1 MCIWTPMLKVAQTF
15 VSSWLQKHFEPTMV
29 HVYSDFAREIKHINY
44 RNYNFS
50 SVADVNI
57 NLKIFPDRGP
67 PTLDLSVAKA
77 FLTIAQ
83 HILGFNYT
91 LNNTLPNPDL
101 SFVPPSQGPS
111 AYTLAPYRTFKYSIY
126 MRDSGAI
133 SRKFY
138 MFGIFS
144 RSYLL
149 VGLLIVTAL
158 FALAI
163 VMKWFG
169 LLHNKTS
176 DAFMS
181 IFNVLV
187 SNGEVN
193 PTKASTPFKIV
204 LLVFA
209 LTNMIT
215 WTALG
220 SFLTAEQVMRPHRKP
235 FKSLPDLIQLG
246 TVQLCARPR
255 SAIYRY
261 IRETERHPH
270 VGDTLNGNECPGT
283 FRSRQYYADL
293 ICGIRD
299 RIAFVDGNNFATEFY
314 STERS
319 HFPCKIVQVVASIHS
334 FPMGFVYRPG
344 FPLKEDFNRL

>member
-1 MCIWTPMLKVAQTF
+1 
-15 VSSWLQKHFEPTMV
+15 MV

-50 SVADVNI
+50 SAADVNI

-91 LNNTLPNPDL
+91 LDNTLPNPDL

-149 VGLLIVTAL
+149 VGLLIVTTL

-187 SNGEVN
+187 SNGTVN